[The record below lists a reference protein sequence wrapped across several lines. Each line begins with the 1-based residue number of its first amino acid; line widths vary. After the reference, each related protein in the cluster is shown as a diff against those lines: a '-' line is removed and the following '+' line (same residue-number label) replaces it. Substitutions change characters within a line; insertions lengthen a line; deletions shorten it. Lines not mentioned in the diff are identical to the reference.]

1 MEKGN
6 EEIEIFDLVDTI
18 RYQHG
23 ISLKEWAKASG
34 FSNQSRLSEWRRMVK
49 ADKTGKKLHID
60 RRLQIVDCLSLFTGL
75 INLVVWDDVFSEEI
89 NKIFQKIKS
98 QDIRLMFM
106 ARALRS
112 KEEKDKAA
120 MFIQKLLKD
129 SAKYIREE
137 DKQILRKIDS
147 LRRKGIDIKGI
158 LDRLDPAEKTGCI
171 FPIKENLDS

>member
-18 RYQHG
+18 RYQHR

-34 FSNQSRLSEWRRMVK
+34 FSNQSRLSEWRRIVK
-49 ADKTGKKLHID
+49 WKKRGKKLDID
-60 RRLQIVDCLSLFTGL
+60 RRLQIADCLDLFTGL
-75 INLVVWDDVFSEEI
+75 INLVFWDDVFSEEI
-89 NKIFQKIKS
+89 NKIFQNIKS

-112 KEEKDKAA
+112 KEEKDKAE
-120 MFIQKLLKD
+120 MFIQGLLKD
-129 SAKYIREE
+129 SATKSIKEE

-158 LDRLDPAEKTGCI
+158 LDRLDPAEKTG
-171 FPIKENLDS
+171 